1 MRVYDTFPNQRKVC
15 QMELLLFLEEDISQW
30 LEEVDLCGRKKWLK
44 GGTRNF
50 FLVFGFSM
58 TGGFCHDSNA
68 MKAPALCKRR
78 KNALWPFVL
87 R

>member
-1 MRVYDTFPNQRKVC
+1 MPNGIVVV
-15 QMELLLFLEEDISQW
+15 F
-30 LEEVDLCGRKKWLK
+30 
-44 GGTRNF
+44 GGGYFSMVGGSRFMWKQKMVERGNKEF

>member
-1 MRVYDTFPNQRKVC
+1 MAGGSRLMWKQKMVERGN
-15 QMELLLFLEEDISQW
+15 ME
-30 LEEVDLCGRKKWLK
+30 
-44 GGTRNF
+44 F

-58 TGGFCHDSNA
+58 TSGFCHDSNA